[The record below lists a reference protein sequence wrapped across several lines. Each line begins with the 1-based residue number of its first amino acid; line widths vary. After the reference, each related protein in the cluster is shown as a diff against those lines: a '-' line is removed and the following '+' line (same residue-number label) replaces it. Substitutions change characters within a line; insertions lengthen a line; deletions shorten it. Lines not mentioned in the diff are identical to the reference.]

1 MVESHS
7 HQVLSKLNSQR
18 EAGLFCDITL
28 KTGDGQSFV
37 AHKAVLAAV
46 SEYFQELFTEMDS
59 ATDPQSHVD
68 LTGMGA
74 VQIQVKPVS
83 KSVFVYIC
91 INLKRPLL
99 KLLSIFYSL
108 R

>member
-7 HQVLSKLNSQR
+7 HQVLTKLNSQR

-28 KTGDGQSFV
+28 KTGDGQCFV

-59 ATDPQSHVD
+59 DAQSHVD

-74 VQIQVKPVS
+74 VFIQVKELVHS
-83 KSVFVYIC
+83 KMKIVIKGIVHFE
-91 INLKRPLL
+91 IN
-99 KLLSIFYSL
+99 F
-108 R
+108 

>member
-1 MVESHS
+1 MFYVFLTHLSFVLYLKCSDVGPVTMMVESHS
-7 HQVLSKLNSQR
+7 HDILSKLNSQR

-28 KTGDGQSFV
+28 KTGGGHYFV

-68 LTGMGA
+68 LTGM
-74 VQIQVKPVS
+74 VTIKY
-83 KSVFVYIC
+83 KDKI
-91 INLKRPLL
+91 
-99 KLLSIFYSL
+99 
-108 R
+108 

>member
-28 KTGDGQSFV
+28 KTGGGQSFV

-74 VQIQVKPVS
+74 VHIQAKPLF
-83 KSVFVYIC
+83 KSVFVHTSIYFKRVS
-91 INLKRPLL
+91 LKC
-99 KLLSIFYSL
+99 SL
-108 R
+108 FHTLR